1 MLFNSFLF
9 LFAFLPVVVAG
20 YWLIARMVRPIAA
33 IAWLAV
39 ASYVFYLSGE
49 RVYPWMLAGSIVF
62 NFLVGQ
68 RIGSAEGAARR
79 AWLTLGVVADLA
91 LLGVYKYL
99 GFVGDQL
106 GALGVGGTGDW
117 RMILPIGISF
127 FTFTQ
132 IAYLVD
138 VATRKTSS
146 PDLVRYGLFVSYFP
160 HLIAGPILHN
170 KEMLPQFEQP
180 DIRHT
185 ASDLYSGL
193 AMLSIGLAKKVLIA
207 DGCGQVASGVFAA
220 AGDGTSFFVAWV
232 GAIAYTLQI
241 YFDFSA
247 YSDMAIGVSRML
259 GIDLPINFNSP
270 YKAVS
275 IIEFWRRWHITLSR
289 FLRDYVYIPLG
300 GNRKGEARRF
310 VNLFATMLIGGA
322 WHGAGWTFI
331 LWGAMHGTAQTLA
344 HGWRALGKTTK
355 LPAIPPLLGWA
366 LTMLFVVLAW
376 IPFRAPNL
384 NVTFDLWR
392 GLAGLQGFLAPDIGL
407 ARRFA
412 GALGGIAPV
421 SFGSTDILL
430 MGFASLIALLAP
442 NSQQLLRDFNIGLD
456 SPGYNAHGG
465 PTRLRLAANG
475 VSVVVIAVLLGLSLR
490 KIGGYSEFI
499 YFQF

>member
-9 LFAFLPVVVAG
+9 LLAFLPIVVLG
-20 YWLIARMVRPIAA
+20 YWLIARMTRPVIA

-39 ASYVFYLSGE
+39 ASYLFYLSGE
-49 RVYPWMLAGSIVF
+49 RVYPWMLAGSIAL

-68 RIGSAEGAARR
+68 RIALAEGVARR
-79 AWLTLGVVADLA
+79 TWLTIGVVADLA
-91 LLGVYKYL
+91 LLGGYKYL

-106 GALGVGGTGDW
+106 GGLGVSGASDW
-117 RMILPIGISF
+117 GMVLPIGISF

-138 VATRKTSS
+138 VAARKTNS
-146 PDLVRYGLFVSYFP
+146 PDLLRYGLFVSYFP

-170 KEMLPQFEQP
+170 KEMLPQFERP
-180 DIRHT
+180 GARHV

-207 DGCGQVASGVFAA
+207 DGCGQVASGVFAS
-220 AGDGTSFFVAWV
+220 AGDGVSFFVAWV

-247 YSDMAIGVSRML
+247 YSDMAVGVSRML
-259 GIDLPINFNSP
+259 GIELPINFNSP
-270 YKAVS
+270 YKATS

-331 LWGAMHGTAQTLA
+331 LWGAMHGAAQTLA
-344 HGWRALGKTTK
+344 HGWRAVSKTTR

-366 LTMLFVVLAW
+366 LTMVFVVLAW
-376 IPFRAPNL
+376 VPFRAPTL
-384 NVTFDLWR
+384 AVALDLWR
-392 GLAGLQGFLAPDIGL
+392 GMAGLQGFLAPDIGV

-412 GALGGIAPV
+412 GMLGGIAPV

-430 MGFASLIALLAP
+430 MGIASLIALLAP
-442 NSQQLLRDFNIGLD
+442 NSQQLLRDFHIGLD
-456 SPGYNAHGG
+456 SPGYSAHGS

-475 VSVVVIAVLLGLSLR
+475 VSAVLIALLLGLSLR

>member
-9 LFAFLPVVVAG
+9 LFAFLPVVVLG
-20 YWLIARMVRPIAA
+20 YWLLARMARPVAA

-39 ASYVFYLSGE
+39 ASYLFYLSGE

-62 NFLVGQ
+62 NFLIGL
-68 RIGSAEGAARR
+68 RISSAEGVARR
-79 AWLTLGVVADLA
+79 TWLTFGVVADLG

-99 GFVGDQL
+99 GFFGEQL
-106 GALGVGGTGDW
+106 GALGVNGASDW
-117 RMILPIGISF
+117 RLILPIGISF

-138 VATRKTSS
+138 VFSRKTRS
-146 PDLVRYGLFVSYFP
+146 PDLLRYGLFVSYFP

-180 DIRHT
+180 SARNIALDV
-185 ASDLYSGL
+185 YSGL

-207 DGCGQVASGVFAA
+207 DGCGQVASGVFGS

-247 YSDMAIGVSRML
+247 YSDMAIGVSRMM
-259 GIDLPINFNSP
+259 GIELPINFNSP
-270 YKAVS
+270 YKATS
-275 IIEFWRRWHITLSR
+275 IIDFWRRWHITLSR

-331 LWGAMHGTAQTLA
+331 VWGAMHGAAQTLA
-344 HGWRALGKTTK
+344 HGFRALRKK
-355 LPAIPPLLGWA
+355 VPLPAIPPIIGWA

-376 IPFRAPNL
+376 IPFRAPTL
-384 NVTFDLWR
+384 AVTFDLWR
-392 GLAGLQGFLAPDIGL
+392 GMAGMQGFLAPDIGL
-407 ARRFA
+407 TRRFA
-412 GALGGIAPV
+412 DILGGIAPV
-421 SFGSTDILL
+421 SFGSIDIALI
-430 MGFASLIALLAP
+430 GVAGLIALFAP
-442 NSQQLLRDFNIGLD
+442 NSQQLLRDFEIGLD
-456 SPGYNAHGG
+456 SPGYDARGAR
-465 PTRLRLAANG
+465 TRLRVAANKA
-475 VSVVVIAVLLGLSLR
+475 SVVVIAILLGLSLR